1 MNKHSTGL
9 NRFLRRLCA
18 CAALL
23 ALPLVAA
30 ADNWIGDS
38 AIYVDGTW
46 FFCGNSDINGWT
58 PDGGAFDGA
67 YLGAVSSV
75 SFGGQTQVYGGGSGD
90 TVKMGYEI
98 DGAGTTFVSLA
109 FNSDVGNNR
118 KFQTGGTGWAPVEID
133 LSGCEPG
140 RHTLAVW
147 FVDESLGVWDSNSSS
162 NYVATFKVVDGGG
175 SLEPEKNSFD
185 IVSPVPTGSTV
196 EMIVQP
202 PRLDTLQGKTIAMV
216 GGSFSAS
223 VTHAVMRDMLVRDFG
238 CKIYFME
245 EIGKGGSYNPINP
258 SAQTLEFQRKL
269 VEYGVDAVISGNCGC
284 GICTVKETG
293 NGLAAEVIGIPAV
306 VVGAESFIAQVKSTG
321 YNRGV
326 PVVRTA
332 AYPGAFASDDTATQ
346 QRKAREIL
354 YDQVVRGLTTPISQ
368 EEIDEIAAAVGSQ
381 KYDDRI
387 FTGSYQRVQEF
398 YKVNEMA
405 DGLPVVPPTDAKV
418 QLYLRFAGLAEQDLV
433 CQRNGEVL
441 PVPPANRAVMAYQVA
456 VNAIMAGCPPEYM
469 PLCVAIVRCM
479 ANGDFYK
486 PLQSTHAWTPYVLVG
501 GPVAR
506 QLGIADGAG
515 MINEKANKR
524 LGRFVSLAFLNLAG
538 YKIKENRM
546 GTFGYMLPFAFAENE
561 RACLAMGWEP
571 YHVGKGFARADSVVT
586 CGSTMTWGN
595 PVAIGTDDPAEALQ
609 LLAWEITEKQQ
620 NALGNTN
627 PRVPRMMLV
636 SEPAAAILAAGHPGK
651 GDLERA
657 LVAAAS
663 RPLWMRTYAHYWANT
678 GSKIH
683 LNRTFD
689 EYYEALKNGEETENV
704 EADIVT
710 QEAPPPWL
718 APIVPFAQID
728 RVQTMDE
735 GHTAIVV
742 AGGGAAATAQVM
754 PGGDCASYKVTF
766 PPDWDALVAE
776 RGYTPLA
783 NHVLAG
789 N

>member
-75 SFGGQTQVYGGGSGD
+75 SFGGQPQVYGGGSGD